1 MQIKVMTFNVR
12 IDVPVDGDNQWRFR
26 IPSVKAMIEKHQPD
40 ILMLQETTP
49 AMLKDLEKIENV
61 YGYYYVGRNA
71 DSQGKV
77 VQFIIVN
84 KIGVLNLPIRF
95 G

>member
-49 AMLKDLEKIENV
+49 AMLKDLEKI
-61 YGYYYVGRNA
+61 
-71 DSQGKV
+71 
-77 VQFIIVN
+77 
-84 KIGVLNLPIRF
+84 
-95 G
+95 